1 MRLFLAEKPSL
12 ARAIAEVLPGPKVRR
27 DGHILCGSDDVV
39 TWCAGHILELAPP
52 DAYDPT
58 YKSWRLDHLPIVPR
72 AWKLDPSAPDLLKN
86 IKRLLPGAARVVH
99 AGDPDRE
106 GQLLV
111 DEVLEFLGYRGP
123 VDRLLISDLNPA
135 AVQRALSQMQPNGRY
150 RGLYEAGL
158 ARQRADWLYG
168 INLTRLYTLL
178 GRAGGYDG
186 VLSVGRVQ
194 TPVLGLVV
202 RRDQEIEAFQPRA
215 YYTVRAGVRCV
226 AGSFVA
232 TWLAPEAGG
241 PEIDEAGRLLSVE
254 RASEIRRA
262 VEGRPAV
269 VVASSREK
277 KAEAPPL
284 LYSLSD
290 LQIDA
295 GRRFGLSP
303 KQTLDAAQ
311 ALYETRRL
319 VTYPRSDC
327 PFLPEAHHA
336 QGGAVLAA
344 VSANIPSLASHV
356 GAADRTRRSR
366 AWNDK
371 KITAHHALVPTVV
384 RASVAGLPV
393 AERQVY
399 ELVARRYL
407 AQFLPAFE
415 FNETRIELDAGGERF
430 RAAGRE
436 TLAAGWTTLG
446 KPLPAEAEKDHEEG
460 ERDDAQALPLP
471 REGDGATIE
480 RVSVVDRQTKPPR
493 RFTEAS
499 LLQAMT
505 GIARFVAD
513 PAIKKVLRETDGLG
527 TPATQAQIIETLFE
541 RQFIGRRG
549 RQLVS
554 TNVGRAL
561 IDALPNA
568 ATRPDMTA
576 VWEAAMRRIVEGK
589 LALPA
594 FTAVVI
600 QQLSELVASGRAR
613 GALSVAG
620 AIPALRTRPSRP
632 PGPRSSRS
640 SSARSARR

>member
-1 MRLFLAEKPSL
+1 MRLVLAEKPSL
-12 ARAIAEVLPGPKVRR
+12 ARAIADVLPGPKVRR
-27 DGHILCGSDDVV
+27 EGHIVCGANDVV
-39 TWCAGHILELAPP
+39 AWCAGHILELAPP
-52 DAYDPT
+52 DAYDPA

-72 AWKLDPSAPDLLKN
+72 AWRLDPSAPDLLKN

-123 VDRLLISDLNPA
+123 VDRLLVSDLNPA
-135 AVQRALSQMQPNGRY
+135 AVQRALSEMQPNGRY

-202 RRDQEIEAFQPRA
+202 RRDREIDAFQPRA
-215 YYTVRAGVRCV
+215 YYRVRAGVRCA
-226 AGSFVA
+226 AGSFAA
-232 TWLAPEAGG
+232 TWLAPEPAG
-241 PEIDEAGRLLSVE
+241 PEIDDAGRLVSVE
-254 RASEIRRA
+254 RATEIRRVA
-262 VEGRPAV
+262 EGRPAV
-269 VVASSREK
+269 VVGSSRERK
-277 KAEAPPL
+277 TEAPPH

-303 KQTLDAAQ
+303 KQTLNAAQ

-327 PFLPEAHHA
+327 SYLPEAHHA
-336 QGGAVLAA
+336 QAGVVLAA
-344 VSANIPSLASHV
+344 LSANLPSLAPQV
-356 GAADRTRRSR
+356 GAADSSRRSR

-384 RASVAGLPV
+384 RAPVAGLPV
-393 AERQVY
+393 GERQVY
-399 ELVARRYL
+399 ELIARRYL

-415 FNETRIELDAGGERF
+415 FDETRIELEAGGERF

-436 TLAAGWTTLG
+436 TIADGWTSVG
-446 KPLPAEAEKDHEEG
+446 RPLPAEAEKDD
-460 ERDDAQALPLP
+460 DDADGDDTQALPLL
-471 REGDGATIE
+471 REGTGATIE
-480 RVSVVDRQTKPPR
+480 RVSILHRQTMPPR
-493 RFTEAS
+493 RFTEAT
-499 LLQAMT
+499 LIQAMT

-541 RQFIGRRG
+541 RQFIERRG

-561 IDALPNA
+561 IDALPDA

-576 VWEAAMRRIVEGK
+576 LWEAAMRNIADGRAPLDTFLRLVTDQLRK
-589 LALPA
+589 LVAAGRAHGRLR
-594 FTAVVI
+594 VVPRPM
-600 QQLSELVASGRAR
+600 QGGADRVRRGGRRVTKASASGR
-613 GALSVAG
+613 
-620 AIPALRTRPSRP
+620 
-632 PGPRSSRS
+632 
-640 SSARSARR
+640 